1 MSNNNVIVKSKGVQ
15 GWFERFTARDLWK
28 GLLVVIVASI
38 LAGAEGLINTRST
51 GSTTAAITTASYT
64 SAAYSGFEL
73 LIIWVLSTLLFHGL
87 SRLMKG
93 KGSLRRFFTMNGLAF
108 LPILVQ
114 GLLSVIDVALFS
126 PIGASPIANQPL
138 LTVLM
143 SELNLLNLFS
153 LGLTVVAV
161 STNYGLSRKR
171 AVLGVIV
178 PVIILLV
185 LGLVG
190 LPINRTGSTIF
201 RGLGGFG
208 IGRGGFT
215 PPGG

>member
-15 GWFERFTARDLWK
+15 GWFERVTARDLWK
-28 GLLVVIVASI
+28 GLLVVLIASI
-38 LAGAEGLINTRST
+38 LVGAESLFNTRGT
-51 GSTTAAITTASYT
+51 ASTTAAISTASYI

-73 LIIWVLSTLLFHGL
+73 LIIWLLSTLLIHGI

-93 KGSLRRFFTMNGLAF
+93 KGSLKRFFTMNGLAF

-114 GLLSVIDVALFS
+114 GLLSIIDVAVFS

-143 SELNLLNLFS
+143 SELNLLNLIS

-161 STNYGLSRKR
+161 STNYGISRKR
-171 AVLGVIV
+171 AIVGVIV
-178 PVIILLV
+178 PVIILLA

-190 LPINRTGSTIF
+190 LPVTRTGSTIF
-201 RGLGGFG
+201 RGFG
-208 IGRGGFT
+208 IFGGGRGGFA
-215 PPGG
+215 PGG